1 MTVPIIRPEQRL
13 AEPRGAR
20 ILIIGP
26 FGVGKTS
33 LLRGLPATTL
43 FVDTENG
50 SLAIDDIPVP
60 HVRPQ
65 TWPEMRDLFVRVAGP
80 NRSFQP
86 HEPYSQAHFDT
97 CGYLP
102 GIENGQIR
110 TVFFDTV
117 SMATRLCHRWASAQ
131 PEAFSE
137 RTGKPNS
144 RGAYGLLAREFLLAL
159 HHLQSARKVNIILIG
174 TLRSAANDYGQ
185 LEHRLQAEGQ
195 RVPREIAGIVDIV
208 ITYAW
213 LDFADTKPPQR
224 GFVCTSPNP
233 WRYPAKDRSGKLA
246 MLEPPD
252 LGALIRKVVPPR
264 ALCVCVLAQKPKPLP
279 ARNVSDFEVCRAV
292 DRRLQ
297 GAHGATREGGV
308 ASVLLERTFRCK

>member
-1 MTVPIIRPEQRL
+1 MRIISPDERL

-20 ILIIGP
+20 ILIVGP

-33 LLRGLPATTL
+33 LAHGLDPTTTL
-43 FVDTENG
+43 VVDTENG
-50 SLAIDDIPVP
+50 TLAIDDMPAP
-60 HVRPQ
+60 HTRPQ
-65 TWPEMRDLFVRVAGP
+65 TWPEIRDLVVRIAGP

-86 HEPYSQAHFDT
+86 HEPYSQAHFDM
-97 CGYLP
+97 CGGYLP
-102 GIENGQIR
+102 GVESEQYR

-117 SMATRLCHRWASAQ
+117 TAAARLCFRWASAQ

-137 RTGKPNS
+137 RTGKS
-144 RGAYGLLAREFLLAL
+144 DLRGAYGLHAREFLLAL
-159 HHLQSARKVNIILIG
+159 HHLQSARKLNVALIG
-174 TLRSAANDYGQ
+174 ALESVTDEYGR

-208 ITYAW
+208 ATMHW
-213 LDFADTKPPQR
+213 LEFSDGKPAQR

-233 WRYPAKDRSGKLA
+233 WHYPAKDRSGKLE

-264 ALCVCVLAQKPKPLP
+264 ASNSATGDNASNTAKEKESHAQAP
-279 ARNVSDFEVCRAV
+279 NST
-292 DRRLQ
+292 
-297 GAHGATREGGV
+297 ATK
-308 ASVLLERTFRCK
+308 AL